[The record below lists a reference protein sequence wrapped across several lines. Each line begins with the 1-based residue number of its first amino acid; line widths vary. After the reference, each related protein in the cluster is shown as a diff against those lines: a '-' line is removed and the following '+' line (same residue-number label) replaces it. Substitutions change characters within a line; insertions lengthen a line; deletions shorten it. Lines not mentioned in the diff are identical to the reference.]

1 MSSQT
6 NITGQER
13 TDDFFLQ
20 SSKKKMVCCLEG
32 EMTVDVHGACKDD
45 IEEEDSSSD
54 TITIPYR
61 PSDIRVDTHPMNIGD
76 LVEMIGANWINF
88 DTEYQRLRNLWPE
101 VLQSRLI
108 ESILLGLRLPAFYF
122 EEVSRR
128 KWNIIDGLQRC
139 CAIQNFCVNKT
150 LKLSGLE
157 FLGKDFNGKGYDD
170 FPFEIRR
177 DLRMLPITVNILQTG
192 TPPDVKYILFK
203 RLNTGGMTLTPQEIR
218 TAMFPEV
225 VPVLREMAESSDFVR
240 VTHRKIPTK
249 RQEDKDFVS
258 RFIAF
263 YLLGCQMYKPNM
275 DIDTF
280 VNEAMQRLREEV
292 KSESETIGKMKADFI
307 RSLLTAEKIF
317 GEDAFRKRMKRGD
330 SLKPLNK
337 AYFEVLTTTLAGLSA
352 EEEACLVDRKEL
364 LKDNLIHLMNNVTFA
379 TSISTGT
386 GRLDRVQTRFKG
398 VADAIQATLKGYKM
412 GEEPC

>member
-1 MSSQT
+1 MSKKK
-6 NITGQER
+6 NITGQMSP
-13 TDDFFLQ
+13 DDTFLQ
-20 SSKKKMVCCLEG
+20 SSEKDMGTCVEG
-32 EMTVDVHGACKDD
+32 ETMVDVHRECKDD
-45 IEEEDSSSD
+45 IDEEDSSSD

-61 PSDIRVDTHPMNIGD
+61 PSDIRIDTHPMNIGD
-76 LVEMIGANWINF
+76 LIEMIDANWINF
-88 DTEYQRLRNLWPE
+88 DTEYQRLQNLWPE
-101 VLQSRLI
+101 TLQSRLI

-128 KWNIIDGLQRC
+128 QWNIIDGLQRC
-139 CAIQNFCVNKT
+139 CAIQNFCVKKT

-157 FLGKDFNGKGYDD
+157 FLGMEFNGKGYDD

-177 DLRMLPITVNILQTG
+177 DLKMLPITVNILQTG
-192 TPPDVKYILFK
+192 TPPNVKYILFK

-225 VPVLREMAESSDFVR
+225 VPVLREMAESPDFLR
-240 VTHRKIPTK
+240 VTHGKIPTK

-263 YLLGCQMYKPNM
+263 YLLGWQAYKSNM
-275 DIDTF
+275 DIETF
-280 VNEAMQRLREEV
+280 VNESMQKLRGEV
-292 KSESETIGKMKADFI
+292 KSGSETIEKIKADFI

-317 GEDAFRKRMKRGD
+317 GYDAFRKRFKRED

-337 AYFEVLTTTLAGLSA
+337 AYFEVLTSTFARLKG
-352 EEEACLVDRKEL
+352 EEEVCLVNRKEL
-364 LKDNLIHLMNNVTFA
+364 LKDNLIHLMNDATFV

-398 VADAIQATLKGYKM
+398 VADAIQATLKGCKM
-412 GEEPC
+412 GENPC

>member
-1 MSSQT
+1 MSP
-6 NITGQER
+6 
-13 TDDFFLQ
+13 DDTFLQ
-20 SSKKKMVCCLEG
+20 SSEKDMGTYVEG
-32 EMTVDVHGACKDD
+32 GTMIEVHNECEDD
-45 IEEEDSSSD
+45 IETEDSSSD

-76 LVEMIGANWINF
+76 LIEMIGANWINF

-170 FPFEIRR
+170 FSFEIRR

-263 YLLGCQMYKPNM
+263 YLLGCQTYKSNM

-317 GEDAFRKRMKRGD
+317 GEDAFRKRYCRED

-337 AYFEVLTTTLAGLSA
+337 AYFEVLTSTFARLKE

-364 LKDNLIHLMNNVTFA
+364 LKDNLICLMNNATFV

-398 VADAIQATLKGYKM
+398 VADAIQATLKGCKM
-412 GEEPC
+412 GEKPC